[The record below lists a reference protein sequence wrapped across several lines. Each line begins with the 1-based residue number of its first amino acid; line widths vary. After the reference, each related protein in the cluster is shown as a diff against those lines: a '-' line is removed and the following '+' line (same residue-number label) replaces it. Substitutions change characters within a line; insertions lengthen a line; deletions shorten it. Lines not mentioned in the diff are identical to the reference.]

1 MENFFSSSKPFY
13 FLTKTLGL
21 FPMSFVGSEVKGV
34 LQTKWHGILS
44 SVFSFSLLIVLIFL
58 NSTPEELVLSSSQML
73 TEIWKVQVV
82 LLLLFVFLQFIYQI
96 HKRDS
101 IAQFLQS
108 VNKIDIKIIDILK
121 T

>member
-21 FPMSFVGSEVKGV
+21 YPMSFVGSEVKGV

-44 SVFSFSLLIVLIFL
+44 SVISFSLLIILVFL
-58 NSTPEELVLSSSQML
+58 SSTPAEQITSSSQML
-73 TEIWKVQVV
+73 SDIWKIQVV
-82 LLLLFVFLQFIYQI
+82 LLLLFVSLQFIYQI

-101 IAQFLQS
+101 IAYFLQS
-108 VNKIDIKIIDILK
+108 VNKIDIKVIDILK